1 MVGGKT
7 KEASACNVQGLIYD
21 GAVLMMSGWERC
33 AKARFSRMMGIPNGA
48 GCRKLFLFISSRA
61 SAVNETCFYLASRR
75 VGIIGTV
82 AIESMKSFR
91 AFLLR
96 KRESRPKPLLFA
108 VFRARRG
115 CPFAGGVRL
124 RQKVWA
130 DAGWRVYIRPGW
142 CRKRTNA
149 YRRYGGSANGIPRWG
164 CQGGG
169 RSAARATGF
178 QGRPLPYNRRYG
190 SEQAA
195 GDTVAMMPMESK

>member
-1 MVGGKT
+1 M
-7 KEASACNVQGLIYD
+7 QGLIYD

-33 AKARFSRMMGIPNGA
+33 AKARFSRMMGIPKGA

-82 AIESMKSFR
+82 AIESMQIFR

-115 CPFAGGVRL
+115 CPFAGGVRPGKRFGL
-124 RQKVWA
+124 MLDGGYTSVRVG
-130 DAGWRVYIRPGW
+130 AGNGRMPIGGMEAR
-142 CRKRTNA
+142 RTVF
-149 YRRYGGSANGIPRWG
+149 PRWG

>member
-1 MVGGKT
+1 M
-7 KEASACNVQGLIYD
+7 QGLIYD
-21 GAVLMMSGWERC
+21 GAVLMMSGWERG
-33 AKARFSRMMGIPNGA
+33 AKARFSRMMGIPKGA

-82 AIESMKSFR
+82 AIESLQIFR

-130 DAGWRVYIRPGW
+130 DAGWRVCIRPGW

>member
-1 MVGGKT
+1 
-7 KEASACNVQGLIYD
+7 
-21 GAVLMMSGWERC
+21 MSGWERC
-33 AKARFSRMMGIPNGA
+33 AKARFSRMMGIPKGA

-75 VGIIGTV
+75 GVSSGPSPLNPCRSLGL
-82 AIESMKSFR
+82 FY
-91 AFLLR
+91 FG
-96 KRESRPKPLLFA
+96 RESRPKPLLFA

-130 DAGWRVYIRPGW
+130 DVGWRVYIRPGW

-178 QGRPLPYNRRYG
+178 QGRPPPYNRRYG

>member
-1 MVGGKT
+1 
-7 KEASACNVQGLIYD
+7 
-21 GAVLMMSGWERC
+21 MMSGWERC

-48 GCRKLFLFISSRA
+48 GCRKFFLSINSRA

-75 VGIIGTV
+75 VGIIGT
-82 AIESMKSFR
+82 AAFESMYLFRMESMQVFR
-91 AFLLR
+91 AFLFR
-96 KRESRPKPLLFA
+96 KRVSRPKPLLSA

-130 DAGWRVYIRPGW
+130 DLWLDGGYIPVRVGAGNGRMPIGGIEAR
-142 CRKRTNA
+142 RTVF
-149 YRRYGGSANGIPRWG
+149 PRWG

>member
-1 MVGGKT
+1 M
-7 KEASACNVQGLIYD
+7 QGLIYD

-33 AKARFSRMMGIPNGA
+33 AKARFSRMMGIPKGA

-82 AIESMKSFR
+82 AIESMQIFR

-130 DAGWRVYIRPGW
+130 DAGWRVYIGLGW

-149 YRRYGGSANGIPRWG
+149 YGRNGGSANGIPRWTAKG
-164 CQGGG
+164 EAVPPHG
-169 RSAARATGF
+169 RQAFKGDLYLIIEGTVPNR
-178 QGRPLPYNRRYG
+178 LPGTR
-190 SEQAA
+190 
-195 GDTVAMMPMESK
+195 

>member
-1 MVGGKT
+1 M
-7 KEASACNVQGLIYD
+7 QGLIYD

-33 AKARFSRMMGIPNGA
+33 AKARFSKMMGIPKGA

-82 AIESMKSFR
+82 AIESLQIFR

-130 DAGWRVYIRPGW
+130 DAGWRVGAGNGRMPIGGMEVR
-142 CRKRTNA
+142 RTVF
-149 YRRYGGSANGIPRWG
+149 
-164 CQGGG
+164 QGGAAKGEAVPPHG
-169 RSAARATGF
+169 RQAFKGDLYLIIEGTVPNR
-178 QGRPLPYNRRYG
+178 LPGTR
-190 SEQAA
+190 
-195 GDTVAMMPMESK
+195 

>member
-1 MVGGKT
+1 
-7 KEASACNVQGLIYD
+7 
-21 GAVLMMSGWERC
+21 MMSGWERC
-33 AKARFSRMMGIPNGA
+33 AKARFSRMMGIPKGA

-61 SAVNETCFYLASRR
+61 SAVNDTCFYLASRR

-82 AIESMKSFR
+82 AIESMQIFR

-130 DAGWRVYIRPGW
+130 DAGWRVCIRPGW

-149 YRRYGGSANGIPRWG
+149 YRRYGGSANGISKVGLPR
-164 CQGGG
+164 
-169 RSAARATGF
+169 
-178 QGRPLPYNRRYG
+178 GRPFRRT
-190 SEQAA
+190 
-195 GDTVAMMPMESK
+195 GDRLSRETSTL

>member
-1 MVGGKT
+1 
-7 KEASACNVQGLIYD
+7 
-21 GAVLMMSGWERC
+21 MMSGWERC

-82 AIESMKSFR
+82 AIESMQIFR

-149 YRRYGGSANGIPRWG
+149 YRRYGGSNGISKVD

>member
-1 MVGGKT
+1 
-7 KEASACNVQGLIYD
+7 
-21 GAVLMMSGWERC
+21 MMSGWERC
-33 AKARFSRMMGIPNGA
+33 AKARFSRMMGIPKGA
-48 GCRKLFLFISSRA
+48 GCRKLFLLISSRA

-82 AIESMKSFR
+82 AIESMQIFR

-96 KRESRPKPLLFA
+96 KRESHPKPLLFA
-108 VFRARRG
+108 VFRTRRG

-130 DAGWRVYIRPGW
+130 DVGWRVYIRPGW

>member
-1 MVGGKT
+1 
-7 KEASACNVQGLIYD
+7 
-21 GAVLMMSGWERC
+21 MMSGWERC
-33 AKARFSRMMGIPNGA
+33 AKARFSRMMGIPKGA

-82 AIESMKSFR
+82 AIESMQIFR

-130 DAGWRVYIRPGW
+130 DAGWRVCIRPGW

-149 YRRYGGSANGIPRWG
+149 YRRYGGSANGIPRWTAKG
-164 CQGGG
+164 EAVPPHG
-169 RSAARATGF
+169 RQAFKGDLYLIIEGTVPNR
-178 QGRPLPYNRRYG
+178 LPGTRYR
-190 SEQAA
+190 
-195 GDTVAMMPMESK
+195 

>member
-1 MVGGKT
+1 M
-7 KEASACNVQGLIYD
+7 QGLIYD

-33 AKARFSRMMGIPNGA
+33 AKARFSRMMGIPKGA

-82 AIESMKSFR
+82 AIESLQIFR

-130 DAGWRVYIRPGW
+130 DAGWRVCIRPGW
-142 CRKRTNA
+142 YRKRTNA

>member
-1 MVGGKT
+1 MREGAFLK
-7 KEASACNVQGLIYD
+7 ND
-21 GAVLMMSGWERC
+21 GH
-33 AKARFSRMMGIPNGA
+33 PQGA

-82 AIESMKSFR
+82 AIESMQIFR

-130 DAGWRVYIRPGW
+130 DAGWRVCIRPDW

-149 YRRYGGSANGIPRWG
+149 YRRYGGSANGISKVGLPR
-164 CQGGG
+164 
-169 RSAARATGF
+169 
-178 QGRPLPYNRRYG
+178 GRPFRRT
-190 SEQAA
+190 
-195 GDTVAMMPMESK
+195 GDRLSRETSTL

>member
-1 MVGGKT
+1 
-7 KEASACNVQGLIYD
+7 
-21 GAVLMMSGWERC
+21 MMSGWERC

-82 AIESMKSFR
+82 AIESMHLSRMESMQIFR

-115 CPFAGGVRL
+115 CPFCRRCEAPAKGLGLMRDGGYASVR
-124 RQKVWA
+124 
-130 DAGWRVYIRPGW
+130 GW

-149 YRRYGGSANGIPRWG
+149 YRRDGGSANGIPKVGLPR
-164 CQGGG
+164 
-169 RSAARATGF
+169 
-178 QGRPLPYNRRYG
+178 GRPFRRT
-190 SEQAA
+190 
-195 GDTVAMMPMESK
+195 GDRLSRETSTL

>member
-1 MVGGKT
+1 M
-7 KEASACNVQGLIYD
+7 QGLIYD

-33 AKARFSRMMGIPNGA
+33 AKARFSRMMGIPKGA

-82 AIESMKSFR
+82 AIESM
-91 AFLLR
+91 
-96 KRESRPKPLLFA
+96 
-108 VFRARRG
+108 
-115 CPFAGGVRL
+115 
-124 RQKVWA
+124 
-130 DAGWRVYIRPGW
+130 RPGW
-142 CRKRTNA
+142 CRKQTNA

>member
-1 MVGGKT
+1 M
-7 KEASACNVQGLIYD
+7 QGLIYD

-33 AKARFSRMMGIPNGA
+33 AKARFSRMMGIPKGA

-82 AIESMKSFR
+82 AIESMQIFR

-108 VFRARRG
+108 VPETDECLSEVWRFGERYS
-115 CPFAGGVRL
+115 
-124 RQKVWA
+124 KV
-130 DAGWRVYIRPGW
+130 D
-142 CRKRTNA
+142 
-149 YRRYGGSANGIPRWG
+149 

>member
-1 MVGGKT
+1 M
-7 KEASACNVQGLIYD
+7 QGLIYD

-48 GCRKLFLFISSRA
+48 GCRKFFLSINSRA
-61 SAVNETCFYLASRR
+61 SGVNETCFYLASRR
-75 VGIIGTV
+75 VGIIGT
-82 AIESMKSFR
+82 AAFESMYLFRMESMQVFR

-96 KRESRPKPLLFA
+96 KRESRPKPLLFT

-149 YRRYGGSANGIPRWG
+149 YRRYGGSANGISKVGLPRV
-164 CQGGG
+164 
-169 RSAARATGF
+169 RPFRRTGD
-178 QGRPLPYNRRYG
+178 RLSRET
-190 SEQAA
+190 S
-195 GDTVAMMPMESK
+195 TL

>member
-82 AIESMKSFR
+82 AIESMQIFR

-96 KRESRPKPLLFA
+96 KRESRPKPLLLLCSGSPGMPFC
-108 VFRARRG
+108 RRCEAPAKG
-115 CPFAGGVRL
+115 LG
-124 RQKVWA
+124 
-130 DAGWRVYIRPGW
+130 
-142 CRKRTNA
+142 
-149 YRRYGGSANGIPRWG
+149 
-164 CQGGG
+164 
-169 RSAARATGF
+169 
-178 QGRPLPYNRRYG
+178 
-190 SEQAA
+190 
-195 GDTVAMMPMESK
+195 

>member
-1 MVGGKT
+1 
-7 KEASACNVQGLIYD
+7 
-21 GAVLMMSGWERC
+21 MMSGWERC

-48 GCRKLFLFISSRA
+48 GCRKFFLSINSRA

-75 VGIIGTV
+75 VGIIGT
-82 AIESMKSFR
+82 AAFESMYLFRMESMQVFR
-91 AFLLR
+91 AFLFR
-96 KRESRPKPLLFA
+96 KRVSRPKPLLSA

-130 DAGWRVYIRPGW
+130 DLWLDGGKYPSGLVPETDECLSEVLRLGE
-142 CRKRTNA
+142 
-149 YRRYGGSANGIPRWG
+149 RYFQDGAAKGEAIP
-164 CQGGG
+164 
-169 RSAARATGF
+169 AARVTGF